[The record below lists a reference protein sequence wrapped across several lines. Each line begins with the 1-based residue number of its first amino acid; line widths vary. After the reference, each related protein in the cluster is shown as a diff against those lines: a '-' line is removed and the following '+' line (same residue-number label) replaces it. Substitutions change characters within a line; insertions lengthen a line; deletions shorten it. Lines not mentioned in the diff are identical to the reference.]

1 MSEKVTVVLEED
13 TAEELRE
20 AVNQRR
26 DQMARHKAQLRHGHG
41 SGSEVAEL
49 ESHDTDTE
57 TAVRASIKFALDEL
71 K

>member
-1 MSEKVTVVLEED
+1 MSEKITVILEES

-26 DQMARHKAQLRHGHG
+26 DQMSRHKSQLRHGQKAG
-41 SGSEVAEL
+41 SNVAEL

-57 TAVRASIKFALDEL
+57 TAVRASIKFTLDEL